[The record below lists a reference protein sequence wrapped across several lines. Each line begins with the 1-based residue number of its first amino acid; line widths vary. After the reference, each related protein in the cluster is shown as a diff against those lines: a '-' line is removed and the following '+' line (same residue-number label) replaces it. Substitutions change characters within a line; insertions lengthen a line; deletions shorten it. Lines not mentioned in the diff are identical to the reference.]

1 MDKAQ
6 QLAQQAIIKNYD
18 AAREQ
23 LSRKGVFGKELDRK
37 ARKLALRMAGI
48 QLPDGATLAWAT
60 PDDWAAGGYRS
71 AALAAK
77 TDR

>member
-1 MDKAQ
+1 MENTQ
-6 QLAQQAIIKNYD
+6 QLAQQAIIDNYD

-23 LSRKGVFGKELDRK
+23 LANKGMFGKTLDQK
-37 ARKLALRMAGI
+37 ARKLALSMAGI

>member
-1 MDKAQ
+1 MENTQ
-6 QLAQQAIIKNYD
+6 QLAQQAIIDNYD

-23 LSRKGVFGKELDRK
+23 LANKGMFGKTLDQK

-48 QLPDGATLAWAT
+48 KLPEGATIAWAT